1 MGVINRAW
9 LCAGYDEQG
18 AERWQQ
24 RVEGTEGGAR
34 GEVLT
39 TLHELVLFRDADD
52 SAIPI
57 R

>member
-1 MGVINRAW
+1 MGVTNRAW